1 MAEEKKI
8 ATGYI
13 GNALR
18 SAADNHTTTFADE
31 IFDTE
36 RQKYQNEVNT
46 DFETTDNEI
55 KADLEAE
62 KAAIMGTDR
71 IADGAIT
78 TKKVADAAVT
88 YDKLQPEIK
97 EVVENIKYIKHPK
110 FVRCVTDNNDKILWW
125 IWKDGRI
132 DWAKGVPTPIQEE
145 LKKLEQLI
153 RNNTEGDEN
162 VVARVVANES
172 AITTI
177 NNEFSKYK
185 IEVADALDKKMDG
198 VILPHPKFIH
208 IITDAEERILIAIDK
223 NGKPYYAAGV
233 PEQIM
238 DLFNEVYDTFGRYK
252 KHPAFIKMVTDA
264 NGRIICGAKKD
275 GKTFIG
281 ELENEQFSN
290 LQNSTEAINVEV
302 TNIKADVIDVK
313 KDIETIRGNTP
324 DVLKGF
330 EIPYRRFGAMTTLT
344 VKKDGSGD
352 FTSIQE
358 AINSISDATAIKQ
371 YDIQVYDDFVIEDL
385 KELYLVS
392 SPQVKNTLDS
402 PTSFV
407 ALVITKD
414 WVHVRGIG
422 AKKKL
427 SIISPNV
434 DMDGSCFKN
443 IQTIYPMGNSSIEN
457 FEVSIKGGRYAI
469 HQESGGSKT
478 SLDYHATTL
487 YKDLKVIHYGNS
499 MYTNGSSWGSCM
511 AQANGTTSG
520 LRQVYINVEWISY
533 ENTIPFYSHTNNT
546 FDLPNE
552 FVFIQCSARMYTG
565 DQTKVRTYIADRY
578 SCQNNRVIMINSDMK
593 SFTSRYMGY
602 GTINDNSGT
611 HPQIAFTKDFIFSDL
626 VGYGNKPMR
635 IPYLTANVLRIT
647 STNVGNEIAVKGGSA
662 KDIIFGNVL
671 YQKNASD
678 INGVIAGTRLILQGT
693 YSHIHDLPYLLG
705 NCAAEPKHLI
715 LEVGGVEVDVIF
727 NKNYMTADGSE
738 YDYSTTPNMSTSDIL
753 AELNNTYSD
762 YCKFAN
768 TTEAFDTFSDCKE
781 IGYNYGTSSIPSK
794 KLLVRDYAGY
804 DGWRIANEGEKA
816 QGFSLETITPN
827 SYGKVALLK
836 KNTFSREVCSIWS
849 SMTAGTLYKAGENGS
864 VVATTEREK
873 AILVALGA
881 ETLGYYK

>member
-8 ATGYI
+8 TTGYI

-18 SAADNHTTTFADE
+18 SAADNHVTTFADE

-36 RQKYQNEVNT
+36 RQQYQNEVNT
-46 DFETTDNEI
+46 DLEQAIADEETRATAAEQANAQAIET
-55 KADLEAE
+55 E

-71 IADGAIT
+71 IADW
-78 TKKVADAAVT
+78 AVT
-88 YDKLQPEIK
+88 YDKLQPEMK
-97 EVVENIKYIKHPK
+97 EIVENIKYIKHPK
-110 FVRCVTDNNDKILWW
+110 FVRCVIDNNDKILWW
-125 IWKDGRI
+125 IWDDGRI

-153 RNNTEGDEN
+153 RDNTEGDKS
-162 VVARVVANES
+162 VVARVTTNEN
-172 AITTI
+172 AI
-177 NNEFSKYK
+177 
-185 IEVADALDKKMDG
+185 AKKMDG
-198 VILPHPKFIH
+198 EVLLHPKFIRV
-208 IITDAEERILIAIDK
+208 ITDADGKILWAITNK
-223 NGKPYYAAGV
+223 GNVFYGTGV

-252 KHPAFIKMVTDA
+252 KHPAFIKMLSDA
-264 NGRIICGAKKD
+264 EGKIICGAKKD
-275 GKTFIG
+275 GKMYIG

-290 LQNSTEAINVEV
+290 LQESTEA
-302 TNIKADVIDVK
+302 IKADVIDVK
-313 KDIETIRGNTP
+313 KYIETMKGNAP
-324 DVLKGF
+324 EVLKGF
-330 EIPYRRFGAMTTLT
+330 EMPYRRFGAMTTLT

-358 AINSISDATAIKQ
+358 AINSISDATVIKQ

-385 KELYLVS
+385 KELYFVD
-392 SPQVKNTLDS
+392 SPQSKNTLDS

-434 DMDGSCFKN
+434 NMDGSCFKN

-487 YKDLKVIHYGNS
+487 YKDLTVIHYGNS
-499 MYTNGSSWGSCM
+499 MYTNGSAWSSTQ
-511 AQANGTTSG
+511 AQGTGTCSG
-520 LRQVYINVEWISY
+520 LRHICINVEWISY
-533 ENTIPFYSHTNNT
+533 EHTIPFYSHTNNT

-552 FVFIQCSARMYTG
+552 FIFIQCSARMQNG
-565 DQTKVRTYIADRY
+565 DQTKVRTHISDRY
-578 SCQNNRVIMINSDMK
+578 SCQNNRVVMIGCDMK
-593 SFTSRYMGY
+593 SFTNRLLNY
-602 GTINDNSGT
+602 GSIMDNIGT
-611 HPQIAFTKDFIFSDL
+611 LPRIACTKDYIFNDL
-626 VGYGNKPMR
+626 IGYNNKPMR
-635 IPYLTANVLRIT
+635 IGYELPKVLVIK
-647 STNVGNEIAVKGGSA
+647 SKNIGDVIEVKGGNA
-662 KDIIFGNVL
+662 KDIIFGNIL
-671 YQKNASD
+671 YQKHASD
-678 INGVIAGTRLILQGT
+678 INGVIAGTRLILQGN

-715 LEVGGVEVDVIF
+715 LEVGGTEVDVIF
-727 NKNYMTADGSE
+727 DKNYMTADGGE
-738 YDYSTTPNMSTSDIL
+738 YDYSTTPNMSTSEIL
-753 AELNNTYSD
+753 TELNNTYSD

-768 TTEAFDTFSDCKE
+768 TVEAFDTFSDCKE

-827 SYGKVALLK
+827 GCGKVALLE
-836 KNTFSREVCSIWS
+836 KNTFSREICGIQSG
-849 SMTAGTLYKAGENGS
+849 MTAGTLYKTGENGN
-864 VVATTEREK
+864 VVATIESEK